1 MKSITRMATLL
12 LLLGLVPAGDSGANV
27 KPFRQTYAMDNAAL
41 RANAELVSTDLKNA
55 PQAWQHAPAVYY
67 VVPALSDIR
76 RLPDAYPADG
86 VVFGTMD
93 LFAAKGEFE
102 PGSFVLYP
110 LANVDRFTFR
120 ASDLKGKHGVI
131 PASAVDLKIVK
142 LWYQAGSAWC
152 GEFNDPLGR
161 LLVPE
166 MLLNDE
172 DMVRVDPRTRDNY
185 VRYSNADG
193 TTDYRWMSAMF
204 SVVNY
209 SRDNQAN
216 QAMIND
222 ADTLQPC
229 VLNKNEFKQFFA
241 TVKVPNTTEAGV
253 YTGTITL
260 TADGRDFGTIPISLT
275 VFPFELPRPMAN
287 YDIRKPFIFAP
298 YLGYREEYEDNVL
311 TDLANHN
318 ALNPVNIISMSLF
331 APDTFE
337 AYVKRLQK
345 AGLSTDLFIRPG
357 FYANTSINEETPSE
371 ADLKA
376 IDRQRQQHRK
386 YAEMCRRVLGHTRL
400 YAYGRDEAPPLV
412 IRTEQSSW
420 LAAHE
425 AGISVFV
432 ASKAWRRQIFALD
445 FINLPGIPSPKRKY
459 ETDKFHESNPNALV
473 GWYADPHCGPEN
485 PDYFRRVHGIIPY
498 KANYDVSSNYI
509 LWRNNW
515 NDNAILDENWFRGIV
530 TVLGG
535 NGVFINTLAYEGMRE
550 GLDDVRYATLMK
562 QLAYRALEGNDAR
575 VQHLARRALS
585 WLTYADERRDS
596 ADSIRTECI
605 HYILLLRS
613 ALKGGAQ

>member
-1 MKSITRMATLL
+1 MRSANGIVTRFFLFGLMA
-12 LLLGLVPAGDSGANV
+12 AGISGAQA
-27 KPFRQTYAMDNAAL
+27 KPFRQTYELDSAKARQNAQ
-41 RANAELVSTDLKNA
+41 RVSADLTNA
-55 PQAWQHAPAVYY
+55 PQAWKEAPAIYY
-67 VVPALSDIR
+67 TVPPLSDIR

-86 VVFGTMD
+86 AALGTMD
-93 LFAAKGEFE
+93 VLAAKGEFE

-110 LANVDRFTFR
+110 RANVDRFTFR
-120 ASDLKGKHGVI
+120 ASDLQGKSGVI
-131 PASAVDLKIVK
+131 SASAIDLKTVK

-152 GEFNDPLGR
+152 GQFNDPLGR

-172 DMVRVDPRTRDNY
+172 DMVRVDPKTRDNY
-185 VRYSNADG
+185 VRYSNGDG
-193 TTDYRWMSAMF
+193 TVDYRWMSAMF

-222 ADTLQPC
+222 AGTLQPC
-229 VLNKNEFKQFFA
+229 VLNQGEFKQFFA
-241 TVKVPNTTEAGV
+241 TVKVPGTTQEGV

-260 TADGRDFGTIPISLT
+260 TADGKDFGTIPLSVT
-275 VFPFELPRPMAN
+275 VFPFELPHPMTN
-287 YDIRKPFIFAP
+287 YDIRKPFLFAP
-298 YLGYREEYEDNVL
+298 YLGYRDEYEDNVL
-311 TDLANHN
+311 TDLADHN

-337 AYVKRLQK
+337 TYVRSLKR

-357 FYANTSINEETPSE
+357 FYANTTINEENPSE
-371 ADLKA
+371 ADVKA
-376 IDRQRQQHRK
+376 IDEQRQQYRK
-386 YAEMCRRVLGHTRL
+386 YAEMCRQVLGHTRL
-400 YAYGRDEAPPLV
+400 YAYGRDEAPPPV
-412 IRTEQSSW
+412 IRAEQSCW

-432 ASKAWRRQIFALD
+432 ASKAWRRQVFALD

-485 PDYFRRVHGIIPY
+485 PDYFRRVHGLVAY

-509 LWRNNW
+509 LWRNDW
-515 NDNAILDENWFRGIV
+515 NDNAIPDENWYRGIV

-535 NGVFINTLAYEGMRE
+535 NGVFIHTLAYEGMRE

-562 QLAYRALEGNDAR
+562 QLAYRALESKDAKI
-575 VQHLARRALS
+575 QHLARRALG
-585 WLTYADERRDS
+585 WLAYADERRDS
-596 ADSIRTECI
+596 ADSIRMECI
-605 HYILLLRS
+605 RFILHLQN
-613 ALKGGAQ
+613 ALKGGAS